1 MKIIAL
7 IDQAQLIIEFPL
19 GIRCSPDPT
28 KKSEFLIHKF
38 FNQSKVLRIHLFI
51 ILVKTI

>member
-19 GIRCSPDPT
+19 GVIKMFTGSD
-28 KKSEFLIHKF
+28 KEI
-38 FNQSKVLRIHLFI
+38 
-51 ILVKTI
+51 